1 MPVIR
6 SGPGYNGITGAK
18 ATYDPASD
26 MWIDT
31 NGERI
36 RTDAIVPGE
45 APAKPQAQPAGAPAA
60 TTAAAAGAA
69 GGDAAGGGG
78 GGIAGAAM
86 GGLRSAM
93 TPTPQEP
100 TMTSMGT
107 PAAGNPNLGNRS
119 LPINALKLALRQ
131 SQFGRVY

>member
-1 MPVIR
+1 MPVIT
-6 SGPGYNGITGAK
+6 SGPGYNGVTGAK
-18 ATYDPASD
+18 ATYSQAED

-45 APAKPQAQPAGAPAA
+45 APAKAVAAPPAPDSRPVDSGGG
-60 TTAAAAGAA
+60 GAA
-69 GGDAAGGGG
+69 GGAGGGAG
-78 GGIAGAAM
+78 GAAM

-93 TPTPQEP
+93 MSSTPQEP
-100 TMTSMGT
+100 TMTNMGT
-107 PAAGNPNLGNRS
+107 PAAGNPNLGNRN

-131 SQFGRVY
+131 SQAGRVY

>member
-18 ATYDPASD
+18 ATYSQAED

-45 APAKPQAQPAGAPAA
+45 APAKPAAAAAPAA
-60 TTAAAAGAA
+60 GAAAGGDAGAA
-69 GGDAAGGGG
+69 GGAGGGG
-78 GGIAGAAM
+78 AMGAAI

-93 TPTPQEP
+93 TPTPTEP

-131 SQFGRVY
+131 SEFGRVY